1 MFGRLGTFFGLTE
14 RARLGAAGLHILLG
28 MIVLS
33 VNVAPLDF
41 ESPSVLSIE
50 LVDAPVLAPEPDD
63 IAPPPLAPVP
73 VEPEPILLDAPVPET
88 ERPETTEV
96 PVSSPPAP
104 PVAIAPIIRAAPAPE
119 PDTEEEE
126 ETPINPAYIIR
137 RDPFAETAPSASARV
152 AASVMCART
161 NRETR
166 PAFCPDITDD
176 DLRFAALAR
185 AQGDLGGYSPRE
197 DSLFAQS
204 TLNRF
209 AGVSSG
215 YEKFR
220 ERQQSLDEVASTG
233 ASPVRALGIGVDRHP
248 EGLQNCTP
256 VRTGIA
262 RVGGGTDGL
271 STELTNGSEVF
282 CD

>member
-1 MFGRLGTFFGLTE
+1 MGLAE
-14 RARLGAAGLHILLG
+14 RARLGAAGLHILLA

-33 VNVAPLDF
+33 VNVSPLDF
-41 ESPSVLSIE
+41 EAPDVLSIE
-50 LVDAPVLAPEPDD
+50 LVDAPMLAPEPDD
-63 IAPPPLAPVP
+63 IAPPPLAPDP
-73 VEPEPILLDAPVPET
+73 VEPEPLLQDAPVPET
-88 ERPETTEV
+88 ERPETIEA
-96 PVSSPPAP
+96 PESPPPAP
-104 PVAIAPIIRAAPAPE
+104 PVVIAPIIRAAPAPE

-152 AASVMCART
+152 TASVMCART

-204 TLNRF
+204 TFNRF

-215 YEKFR
+215 YKKFR
-220 ERQQSLDEVASTG
+220 ERQQSLDEFASTG
-233 ASPVRALGIGVDRHP
+233 ASPIQQFGVHIPRHP
-248 EGLQNCTP
+248 DGLKNCTP

-271 STELTNGSEVF
+271 STELTNGSAVF